1 MLNRIDGAYDEVK
14 WWGVVKFDGVALSPV
29 PSQRVWNHSPDG
41 FAWGYSG
48 SGPAQLALAILL
60 AAGLDEQVAVDLHQD
75 FKREHIAAIE
85 RASFVLEVDVEAWAL
100 VKLKTFGAPVR
111 PISSTG
117 GRGE

>member
-1 MLNRIDGAYDEVK
+1 MLNRIEGAYDEK
-14 WWGVVKFDGVALSPV
+14 HWWGVVKFDGVALSPV

-100 VKLKTFGAPVR
+100 AKLKTFGAPVR